1 MKKTILLFILLLPV
15 LPGYAQ
21 LIRGPYLQA
30 ATPTSIV
37 IRWRTDVAANSKV
50 SYGSSATNL
59 NQTIED
65 NSLVTEHELKLTGLS
80 PKTRYSY
87 SFGSTTMTFA
97 GDENNYFETTPMSG
111 TIGKY
116 RFGVLGDCG
125 TNSAVQGNVRDQL
138 SAYLGNN
145 YMNALLLL
153 GDNAYSFG
161 TDAEYQSNFF
171 NHYKDS
177 FLKKFPTYPTPGNH
191 DYNNDTFDRQNDHN
205 IPYYDIFTM
214 PAHGEAGG
222 VPSGTES
229 YYSFDYGNVHFL
241 SLDSY
246 GREDQATRLYDTL
259 GKQVQWLKADLAAN
273 TNKGWVVAYWHHP
286 PYSQGSRNS
295 ETDPEMTAIRENFIR
310 ILERLG
316 VDLIL
321 CGHSHV
327 YERTKLMKGHYDKAN
342 TFNAAVHNVSQSSG
356 KYDGSDNSCPYIK
369 TSSALRGTVY
379 VVTGSAGQLGAPSAG
394 WPHNAMYYA
403 DYEHGGSMILEVEG
417 NRLDAKWINA
427 DGQIRDKFTIEKDV
441 NLEKTMTIEKGKSV
455 DLKAS
460 FIGQYLWNTGAT
472 SQTLTV
478 APDTDTEYKVKDSQN
493 CISDVFR
500 INVTNPLPVK
510 LIAFETSVSVT
521 NAVSLKW
528 VTETE
533 YNFSHFLIERSVN
546 GRDFIE
552 VGRINGKQNS
562 SQKVTYEFKDEKSQD
577 ITSKDSIYYRLKMVD
592 LSGKFEYS
600 RINAIRLNLI
610 VLGTDPVNQVIDI
623 EIIPNPSTPED
634 VRIRLIGKEKSTAN
648 LVLTNVTGQILSDK
662 TIELNKDLIPFLPSG
677 ITAGI
682 YFVKVVIDGKAI
694 TKKFLVY

>member
-1 MKKTILLFILLLPV
+1 MQKLILSTLLIFFITS
-15 LPGYAQ
+15 GYAQ

-37 IRWRTDVAANSKV
+37 IRWRTDVPTTSRVQFGNSFT
-50 SYGSSATNL
+50 AL
-59 NQTIED
+59 NQSIDD
-65 NSLVTEHELKLTGLS
+65 NNAVTDHEIIVNGLS
-80 PKTRYSY
+80 PQTRYFY
-87 SFGSTTMTFA
+87 SVGSTSATYQ
-97 GDENNYFETTPMSG
+97 GDADNFFMTTPSSG
-111 TIGKY
+111 TLGKY

-125 TNSAVQGNVRDQL
+125 VNSAIQGNVRDRL
-138 SAYLGNN
+138 AEYLGDN

-161 TDAEYQSNFF
+161 TDPEYQSGFF
-171 NHYKDS
+171 NHYKGN
-177 FLKKFPTYPTPGNH
+177 FLKRTPLYPTPGNH
-191 DYNNDTFDRQNDHN
+191 DYNNDTFDRQNDHK
-205 IPYYDIFTM
+205 IPYFDIFTM

-229 YYSFDYGNVHFL
+229 YYSYDYGNVHFL

-310 ILERLG
+310 ILERSG

-327 YERTKLMKGHYDKAN
+327 YERTKLIKGHYDKKN
-342 TFNAAVHNVSQSSG
+342 TFDAAVHNISQSSG
-356 KYDGSDNSCPYIK
+356 KYDGSDNSCPYMK

-403 DYEHGGSMILEVEG
+403 DYEHGGSMLLEVEG

-441 NLEKTMTIEKGKSV
+441 NLEKIMTIEKGNSI

-478 APDTDTEYKVKDSQN
+478 SPATDTEYKVKDSQN

-510 LIAFETSVSVT
+510 LISFESSVS
-521 NAVSLKW
+521 AAKIISIKW
-528 VTETE
+528 TTEME
-533 YNFSHFLIERSVN
+533 HDFSHFQIERSVN
-546 GRDFIE
+546 GKEFTEI
-552 VGRINGKQNS
+552 GRVNGKQNS
-562 SQKVTYEFKDEKSQD
+562 SQKENYEFKDEMSVD
-577 ITSKDSIYYRLKMVD
+577 IALKDTIYYRLKMID
-592 LSGKFEYS
+592 LSSKFEYS
-600 RINAIRLNLI
+600 RIIAVKLNLI
-610 VLGTDPVNQVIDI
+610 ILATDPLHTPVDI
-623 EIIPNPSTPED
+623 EIIPNPATPED
-634 VRIRLIGKEKSTAN
+634 VRIRLKGKEKSVTN
-648 LVLTNVTGQILSDK
+648 LTLTNISGQILSDQI
-662 TIELNKDLIPFLPSG
+662 IELSKNPIPFLPSG

-682 YFVKVVIDGKAI
+682 YFVKVVIDGKTI
-694 TKKFLVY
+694 TKKFVIL